1 MDRVARANRIAAC
14 NTQAAA
20 HRRRLAVNAAP
31 AYRRTLLLDA
41 ARLDDLAAQWRA
53 EAAAER
59 AKVRRCW
66 CGRKL
71 STLPDSDGTG
81 CAEHDGILTPAGAL
95 A

>member
-1 MDRVARANRIAAC
+1 MDRVARANRIAAS
-14 NTQAAA
+14 NTELAAA
-20 HRRRLAVNAAP
+20 RRRAALHAAP
-31 AYRRTLLLDA
+31 AARRRLLLDA
-41 ARLDDLAAQWRA
+41 ARLDDLAAQWRQ

-59 AKVRRCW
+59 AKVVRCW

-81 CAEHDGILTPAGAL
+81 CAEHDGILTAGAL